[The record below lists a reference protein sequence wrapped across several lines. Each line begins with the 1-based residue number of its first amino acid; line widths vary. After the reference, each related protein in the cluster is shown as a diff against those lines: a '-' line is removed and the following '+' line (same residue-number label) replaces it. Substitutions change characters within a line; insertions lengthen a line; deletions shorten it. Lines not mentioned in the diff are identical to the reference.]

1 MYPVFALVLGLV
13 LAGLPLEAVAQEPV
27 DLQLVLS
34 VDASGSVDEDEYR
47 LQLGGIAAGFRDA
60 EVQRAISDGTLG
72 RIAVS
77 LVVWADA
84 LRPKAETVWFEIASP
99 QDAEVFAR
107 TVEAMPRTV
116 VGATGIGAGLAWSI
130 RKLERNGYVSDRAVV
145 DVSGDGRET
154 TPRDYTV
161 LIDQATAMAAARNI
175 VVNGLA
181 ILSDEKDLDRWY
193 EENVRVGPG
202 SFVMVAV
209 DFGAFA
215 KAMRLKLI
223 REIQPLENFAL
234 RSRPAGIGP

>member
-1 MYPVFALVLGLV
+1 MHPAFALTLSLV
-13 LAGLPLEAVAQEPV
+13 LTGILAPAAGQEPV

-34 VDASGSVDEDEYR
+34 VDASGSVDADEYL
-47 LQLGGIAAGFRDA
+47 LQLGGIAAGFRDPV
-60 EVQRAISDGTLG
+60 VQRAISDGTLG

-84 LRPKAETVWFEIASP
+84 LRPKSETAWFGIASP
-99 QDAEVFAR
+99 QDAELFAR

-130 RKLERNGYVSDRAVV
+130 RKFERNGYVSDRVVV

-154 TPRDYTV
+154 APRDYTV
-161 LIDQATAMAAARNI
+161 LIEQATAMAAARNV

-202 SFVMVAV
+202 SFVVVAA
-209 DFGAFA
+209 DFAAFA

-223 REIQPLENFAL
+223 REISPLENLAL
-234 RSRPAGIGP
+234 SAGLAEIDP

>member
-84 LRPKAETVWFEIASP
+84 LTCHLIWR
-99 QDAEVFAR
+99 
-107 TVEAMPRTV
+107 
-116 VGATGIGAGLAWSI
+116 AGLPHGCRGDRYRGRA
-130 RKLERNGYVSDRAVV
+130 RLEHSQTRTKWLRQRQ
-145 DVSGDGRET
+145 SGCRCFRRW
-154 TPRDYTV
+154 PRDDPPRLY
-161 LIDQATAMAAARNI
+161 
-175 VVNGLA
+175 
-181 ILSDEKDLDRWY
+181 
-193 EENVRVGPG
+193 
-202 SFVMVAV
+202 
-209 DFGAFA
+209 GAD
-215 KAMRLKLI
+215 
-223 REIQPLENFAL
+223 
-234 RSRPAGIGP
+234 